1 MKVLLFNGSPHVH
14 GTTAACLDLVRE
26 ELEAAGIETVT
37 LQVGTKPVRGCI
49 GCGRCKETRLCVF
62 DDDPANEFIHLFREC
77 DGVVLG
83 APTYYFSAAGQAR
96 AVLDRA
102 FFAMSSQDVAFKP
115 CGVLSVAR
123 RAGTVTALQEL
134 LHYPLI
140 SQMPVV
146 STCYMPVAF
155 GNNAEQLAKDE
166 EGVRIMRTLGR
177 NMAWMMRSLEAA
189 KAAGV
194 ETPEPLPRAVT
205 NFIR

>member
-14 GTTAACLDLVRE
+14 GTTAGCLDLVGQ

-49 GCGRCKETRLCVF
+49 GCNRCKDTRMCVF
-62 DDDPANEFIHLFREC
+62 DDDPANEFIRLFKES

-83 APTYYFSAAGQAR
+83 APTYYFSSSGQAR

-102 FFAMSSQDVAFKP
+102 FFAMSREDVAFKP

-123 RAGTVTALQEL
+123 RAGAVTAVQDLVR
-134 LHYPLI
+134 YPLI

-155 GNNAEQLAKDE
+155 GNNQEQLMQDE

-177 NMAWMMRSLEAA
+177 NMAWMLKSLAA
-189 KAAGV
+189 AREAGV
-194 ETPEPLPRAVT
+194 ETPEPLPRVAT